1 METLE
6 LERDGPLLRVW
17 LDRPERRNAVDNRM
31 LRELGDL
38 FLSLE
43 TDFETRVVVLGG
55 RGASFC
61 SGADRKPAA
70 PSAKAAAGQGDTGE
84 RERRWLGQLGRRA
97 ARAIEQ
103 CDAVT
108 IARVHGHA
116 IGGGACLAL
125 SCDFRIAAR
134 DAIFRVPEVDLGLPL
149 SWAAVPRLIHEIGGA
164 RAREFL
170 LMCRDVDG
178 SRAEDWGMA
187 HRAVESAKLD
197 EEIDRWVREI
207 LDKPELALHM
217 AKTNL
222 RGYAQRAALGD
233 ASEADGDMIAVAMRS
248 AGARSRFAMPVKKT

>member
-1 METLE
+1 METLD
-6 LERDGPLLRVW
+6 LEREGPLLRVW
-17 LDRPERRNAVDNRM
+17 LDRPERLNAVDDRM

-43 TDFETRVVVLGG
+43 TDFDVRVVVLGG
-55 RGASFC
+55 CGRSFC
-61 SGADRKPAA
+61 SGADRKPAE
-70 PSAKAAAGQGDTGE
+70 PSAEAVGRGAAGE
-84 RERRWLGQLGRRA
+84 RERRWRGQLGRRA
-97 ARAIEQ
+97 VRAIEQ

-134 DAIFRVPEVDLGLPL
+134 DALFRLPEVELGLPL
-149 SWAAVPRLIHEIGGA
+149 SWAAVPRLIHEVGAA

-170 LMCRDVDG
+170 LLCRDVDAD
-178 SRAEDWGMA
+178 RAEAWGMV
-187 HRAVESAKLD
+187 HRAVEPAQLD
-197 EEIDRWVREI
+197 DEVDRWVREI

-222 RGYAQRAALGD
+222 RGYARRAALGD
-233 ASEADGDMIAVAMRS
+233 ASEADGDMIAVAARS
-248 AGARSRFAMPVKKT
+248 THARSRFAMPVKKP